1 MIHFKNKFL
10 CRGFIIKHLSLFLSI
25 YLTLAPGFAFALPSD
40 PTIRNGSVSF
50 NQVDSKTLN
59 VIQSTDKSIID
70 WRSFNI
76 QANEKTHFQM
86 PSANSINL
94 SRVTGGVSS
103 DIFGTLTSNGKLMLI
118 NPNGILFGKD
128 SRVDVNGLVA
138 TTSDIR
144 NQDFI
149 SGNYHFSIPPEINRT
164 IVNRGSINIKQ
175 SGLLAFVAPGVENS
189 GIINAKLGQISLASG
204 KTFTLDLYGDKLVS
218 LGIDSKILNQV
229 IGPDGTPV
237 SSLVANGGSIHA
249 DGGNV
254 FLGVKAARNVVDQ
267 VINMDGLIEA
277 QTAFEKDGKIVLL
290 GGDEGLVN
298 VISSLA
304 SIPPEAVPDVYFES
318 FPSLQAVATLGLY
331 ALLFLTGLESELE
344 ELVAVGAQ
352 AFTVA
357 MAGVI
362 LPFAFGTLGYQEK
375 GSREGSEA
383 KGKKRGQKGKKRK
396 RNRKIQ

>member
-149 SGNYHFSIPPEINRT
+149 SGNYHFTIPPEINRT

-254 FLGVKAARNVVDQ
+254 FLGVKASRNVVDQ

-277 QTAFEKDGKIVLL
+277 QTAFK
-290 GGDEGLVN
+290 
-298 VISSLA
+298 
-304 SIPPEAVPDVYFES
+304 
-318 FPSLQAVATLGLY
+318 
-331 ALLFLTGLESELE
+331 
-344 ELVAVGAQ
+344 
-352 AFTVA
+352 
-357 MAGVI
+357 
-362 LPFAFGTLGYQEK
+362 
-375 GSREGSEA
+375 
-383 KGKKRGQKGKKRK
+383 
-396 RNRKIQ
+396 